1 MDSLGV
7 GAAPDAHL
15 HGDEKA
21 NTFSNV
27 SKTIGILDLPTF
39 NKLGFGKITDING
52 LDSEEFIATV
62 GKLAEKSKGND
73 STTGHWE
80 IAGLIL
86 SLIHI

>member
-7 GAAPDAHL
+7 GSAPDAHL

-39 NKLGFGKITDING
+39 NKLGFGKITDIQAG
-52 LDSEEFIATV
+52 QALAIA
-62 GKLAEKSKGND
+62 SKYLERN
-73 STTGHWE
+73 
-80 IAGLIL
+80 
-86 SLIHI
+86 